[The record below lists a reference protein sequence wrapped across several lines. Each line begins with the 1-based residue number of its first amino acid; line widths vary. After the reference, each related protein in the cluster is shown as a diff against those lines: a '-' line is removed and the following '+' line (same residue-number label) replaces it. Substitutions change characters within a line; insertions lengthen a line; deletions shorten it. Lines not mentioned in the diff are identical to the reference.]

1 MSNISSPILYKS
13 AYQNDVNDTK
23 HKKMSLKI
31 FRNNI
36 AIAAIVLF
44 AAPSSSEAFHSHK
57 CSNTAAFFTKS
68 YKSGAIMMSSNDF
81 EFRPKPPST
90 PPPFFSADEADIR
103 PGSEFR
109 YSTDFTPRFRPRPP
123 STPPPLSLYATKT
136 EEATTSD
143 VATKK
148 EEATT
153 SDVATKKEDVTTS
166 DIAVKKEDVT
176 KPDEATIPDSE
187 QIELMERIVAD
198 MGEEFVVSYGF
209 GLCVC
214 LFEHVKTPMIQF

>member
-148 EEATT
+148 E
-153 SDVATKKEDVTTS
+153 DVTTS